1 MSMFSLLSPWSPS
14 NHISAV
20 LPLSVIFYLS
30 YPCTDDLTALDQQSE
45 SRLHR
50 WSVSKLDPLLEQLK
64 PQQWGATERGLQCA
78 MASYVILSWTL
89 FYSTH
94 FIPDYFPDP
103 SDSSS
108 CFSLLIWSSE
118 RTAITTSYLQLFFSF
133 VTLATQSCHQL
144 LGVGCPVS
152 ICKLLF
158 IETMV
163 GTSFLLWVYNTLS
176 VRKGYNYELFPLWVS
191 RILAEEICFL
201 LL

>member
-1 MSMFSLLSPWSPS
+1 MECIKAGPPTRAAKT
-14 NHISAV
+14 SAV
-20 LPLSVIFYLS
+20 GGYRERVTVCHGIICDSF
-30 YPCTDDLTALDQQSE
+30 LDTISFH
-45 SRLHR
+45 S
-50 WSVSKLDPLLEQLK
+50 
-64 PQQWGATERGLQCA
+64 
-78 MASYVILSWTL
+78 
-89 FYSTH
+89 H

-158 IETMV
+158 IETML
-163 GTSFLLWVYNTLS
+163 GTSFLLT
-176 VRKGYNYELFPLWVS
+176 
-191 RILAEEICFL
+191 ILCQ
-201 LL
+201 